1 MRDKQRERPHGRLKR
16 RQRMRVLGE
25 PLRAAL
31 PQDRASA
38 ALRGGSLRGGTERDL
53 EKVRELFEC
62 PSRYKVLYHLRCGAG
77 ADEAVQ
83 RVRHGVRGERHL
95 VPLPMAAHTPARP
108 VGALRSVLC
117 GRSAGA
123 RGHWTHDALHGDVK
137 TVHQILNARSAFRA
151 PVQADRGRKF

>member
-1 MRDKQRERPHGRLKR
+1 MRDKQRERPRGRLER

-25 PLRAAL
+25 HLRAA
-31 PQDRASA
+31 PREPRRAAS
-38 ALRGGSLRGGTERDL
+38 GSRVRSPWPRTDQGSGRGGTERDL
-53 EKVRELFEC
+53 EKLRELFEC

-95 VPLPMAAHTPARP
+95 VPLPMAAHTPVRP
-108 VGALRSVLC
+108 VGALRSELC

-123 RGHWTHDALHGDVK
+123 RGHRTHFMA
-137 TVHQILNARSAFRA
+137 T
-151 PVQADRGRKF
+151 